1 MKTMRNYKKLKP
13 YFQKIGA
20 LLVLSLLFIA
30 VASVRADAPY
40 DVDWQVTWGYSD
52 EYQIQDLTFVWGGDT
67 GNATNMEVTGCST
80 LECLFS
86 TSYDEPGD
94 YEVSVY
100 AKNSSGQ
107 TVSNTAI
114 CSANIATQCPCTTGY
129 ECINNRCIYDMEP
142 PECKAY
148 TSADAQ
154 YPTLWFDPTREG
166 YSSEVWWK
174 VDPIQGG
181 QAPYRYSWTGSWIEE
196 GEEITSEENLIGPY
210 YVASVDGQSAGDYEI
225 NGTYT
230 VDVGVYDDN
239 NVLVSAS
246 CTIATKQCSFNE
258 DCQTLGYPTGYYC
271 KTGTYVCVPPD
282 PVFVEPLEINPGV
295 VRSGEQ
301 CNLSWEVENAV
312 ACDVYKNNVLFESLP
327 DTATTSYKVLP
338 GTYHIQCLNSVDEKV
353 TEGPAQ
359 CIYNPEVRE
368 S

>member
-1 MKTMRNYKKLKP
+1 MSKKKNITP
-13 YFQKIGA
+13 YLQKIGA
-20 LLVLSLLFIA
+20 LLVLSLLFII

-40 DVDWQVTWGYSD
+40 DVDWQVSWDYSD
-52 EYQIQDLTFVWGGDT
+52 EYQIQDLTFVWGGET
-67 GNATNMEVTGCST
+67 GNATNLEVTGCST
-80 LECLFS
+80 FECIFS
-86 TSYDEPGD
+86 TSYDLPGD
-94 YEVSVY
+94 YSVSVY
-100 AKNSSGQ
+100 AKNNQGQ

-154 YPTLWFDPTREG
+154 HPTLWFDPTREG
-166 YSSEVWWK
+166 YSSEVWWR

-181 QAPYRYSWTGSWIEE
+181 QAPYTYSWNGDSADEDVGISDTG
-196 GEEITSEENLIGPY
+196 NPIGPY
-210 YVASVDGQSAGDYEI
+210 YVASVDGQSAGDYDI

-230 VDVGVYDDN
+230 MNVGVRDAN
-239 NVLVSAS
+239 NILVSSS
-246 CTIATKQCSFNE
+246 CTIATKQCAFNE
-258 DCQTLGYPTGYYC
+258 DCVTLGYPTGYYC
-271 KTGTYVCVPPD
+271 STSTYTCVPPD
-282 PVFVEPLEINPGV
+282 PIFVDPLEINPGV

-301 CNLSWEVENAV
+301 CNLSWTVENAV
-312 ACDVYKNNVLFESLP
+312 ACDVYKNNTLFQSLS

-338 GTYHIQCLNSVDEKV
+338 GTYHIQCLNSVDETV
-353 TEGPAQ
+353 TAGPAQ